1 MSDTIVELARPLI
14 DRLPADPPVE
24 ELKLVLTFASFVW
37 NCVLQGADP
46 HELVLPNSQAVLDIL
61 GLSGAEAKEAVDDL
75 VRRKNET
82 FADDERLV
90 MSVHVYRE
98 GGELRIIA
106 ASAW

>member
-14 DRLPADPPVE
+14 DE
-24 ELKLVLTFASFVW
+24 
-37 NCVLQGADP
+37 
-46 HELVLPNSQAVLDIL
+46 I
-61 GLSGAEAKEAVDDL
+61 
-75 VRRKNET
+75 